1 VSIIIINVLL
11 KPNESFIKMNGFR
24 LQPHQQRA
32 LGFLDHTDRLLL
44 YHGLGSGKTCTSVSL
59 ALSQQGYKRIVV
71 IAPASLVSNFR
82 QEILGECGGQPNLNM
97 FWIVS
102 KDKLYR
108 DYKDRLVDLCEQL
121 KNTVIVVDEV
131 HRLLSYKDGKEFVF
145 FHNVLN
151 CVRNK
156 CKCVFLSATPL
167 TDPYKLVPLARFLLS
182 DKAFRRSCLHDVDT
196 ASRFFDRYYENNVL
210 RREQELVDLFRNR
223 VSHFRCPRGGFPT
236 VVQHDVRCYIEP
248 NTKQH
253 RVYKTTMGFGGDEG
267 SVTQEFLLSAR
278 MASNLATR
286 RRVRTRER
294 LMDVSVKF
302 HTCLEQIA
310 NKKGPFFVYSNFVAE
325 SGVEDFTNLL
335 KRLYNY
341 SDTLDIPFRRYAMLR
356 SGDSSEHRQAI
367 LDRFNSPTNA
377 DGRLINIIVGS
388 PSSNEGITLKKL
400 RSIHILDPHWMPT
413 VTDQIIA
420 RGVRFNSHAGV
431 DYDEVH
437 VYHYLAIPR
446 DITLLSV
453 DIHLRNI
460 QNEKR
465 TVLSVFES
473 VLQKA
478 SIESSHTYNNPRR
491 VINNTDNNYVITT
504 VVRDEED
511 LQHRPAPKKRL
522 RRITRFAPYNPRTL
536 NRSHKKPKKNTNTWI
551 DLTNKND
558 VINLTVN

>member
-1 VSIIIINVLL
+1 
-11 KPNESFIKMNGFR
+11 MNGFR

-59 ALSQQGYKRIVV
+59 ALSQQGYERIVV

-82 QEILGECGGQPNLNM
+82 QEILGECGGQANLNR

-108 DYKDRLVDLCEQL
+108 DYKDRLVALCEQL
-121 KNTVIVVDEV
+121 KNTVVVVDEV

-156 CKCVFLSATPL
+156 CKCVFLSATPI
-167 TDPYKLVPLARFLLS
+167 TDPYKLVPLARFLLT
-182 DKAFRRSCLHDVDT
+182 DGAFRRSCLREIDT
-196 ASRFFDRYYENNVL
+196 AKRFFDRYYENNVL
-210 RREQELVDLFRNR
+210 QNEIELVDLFRNR
-223 VSHFRCPRGGFPT
+223 VSHFRCPRGRGFPT

-248 NTKQH
+248 NTTQH
-253 RVYKTTMGFGGDEG
+253 RVYKTAMGFGGDDG
-267 SVTQEFLLSAR
+267 SITQEFLLSAR
-278 MASNLATR
+278 MASNMAMRRPHVHTR
-286 RRVRTRER
+286 DR
-294 LMDVSVKF
+294 LMNVSVKF
-302 HTCLEQIA
+302 YTCLEKIA

-325 SGVEDFTNLL
+325 SGVEDFADLL
-335 KRLYNY
+335 ARLYNY
-341 SDTLDIPFRRYAMLR
+341 TDMMDLPFRRYAILR

-367 LDRFNSPTNA
+367 LDRFNSPANA
-377 DGRLINIIVGS
+377 DGRLINIIIGS

-413 VTDQIIA
+413 VTDQTIA
-420 RGVRFNSHAGV
+420 RGVRFNSHMGV

-437 VYHYLAIPR
+437 VYHYLAVPR
-446 DITLLSV
+446 DPTLLSV
-453 DIHLRNI
+453 DTHLRNI

-465 TVLSVFES
+465 NVLRVFES

-478 SIESSHTYNNPRR
+478 SIEESPNPRR
-491 VINNTDNNYVITT
+491 VVNHSTNENYVITT
-504 VVRDEED
+504 VVRTEER
-511 LQHRPAPKKRL
+511 QPAPKKGL
-522 RRITRFAPYNPRTL
+522 RRITRLAPYNPRAL
-536 NRSHKKPKKNTNTWI
+536 NRSHKPPKKNKKRWVN
-551 DLTNKND
+551 LTDKKD

>member
-1 VSIIIINVLL
+1 
-11 KPNESFIKMNGFR
+11 MNGFR

-59 ALSQQGYKRIVV
+59 ALSQRGYERIVV

-82 QEILGECGGQPNLNM
+82 QEILGECGGQPNLNR

-108 DYKDRLVDLCEQL
+108 DYKDRLVDLCAQL

-145 FHNVLN
+145 FNNVLN

-167 TDPYKLVPLARFLLS
+167 TDPYKLVPLARFLLT
-182 DKAFRRSCLHDVDT
+182 DGAFRRSCLRDIDT
-196 ASRFFDRYYENNVL
+196 AKRFFDRYYENDVL
-210 RREQELVDLFRNR
+210 QNEQELVDLFRNR
-223 VSHFRCPRGGFPT
+223 VSHFRCPRRGFPT

-248 NTKQH
+248 NTTQH
-253 RVYKTTMGFGGDEG
+253 RVYKTAMGFGGDDG

-278 MASNLATR
+278 MASNLATPQ
-286 RRVRTRER
+286 RVRTRDR

-302 HTCLEQIA
+302 HTCLEKIA

-325 SGVEDFTNLL
+325 SGVEDFADLL

-341 SDTLDIPFRRYAMLR
+341 TDTLDLPFRRYAMLR
-356 SGDSSEHRQAI
+356 SGDSQEHRQAI
-367 LDRFNSPTNA
+367 VDRFNSPANA

-400 RSIHILDPHWMPT
+400 KSIHILDPHWMPT
-413 VTDQIIA
+413 VTDQTIA
-420 RGVRFNSHAGV
+420 RGVRFNSHLGV

-437 VYHYLAIPR
+437 VYHYLAVPR
-446 DITLLSV
+446 DPTLLSV
-453 DIHLRNI
+453 DTHLRNI

-465 TVLSVFES
+465 NVLRVFES

-478 SIESSHTYNNPRR
+478 SIEESPNPQNR
-491 VINNTDNNYVITT
+491 VVNHNTNENYVITT
-504 VVRDEED
+504 VVRTEER
-511 LQHRPAPKKRL
+511 QEPAPKKGL
-522 RRITRFAPYNPRTL
+522 RRITRLAPYNPRA
-536 NRSHKKPKKNTNTWI
+536 HKKTQKPKKITETWI
-551 DLTNKND
+551 NLTDKND
-558 VINLTVN
+558 VINLT